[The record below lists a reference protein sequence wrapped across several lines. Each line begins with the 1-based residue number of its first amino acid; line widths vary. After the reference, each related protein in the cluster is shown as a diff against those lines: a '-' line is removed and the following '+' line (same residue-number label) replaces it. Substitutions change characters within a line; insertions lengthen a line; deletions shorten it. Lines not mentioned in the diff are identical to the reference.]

1 MSEYASHLT
10 SLQKKATITATED
23 ILSDKGVLLAK
34 SGIELNQKICTTIL
48 RFKLLKPLEDS
59 IAIKNQLN
67 AKSIY
72 SIITQFI
79 VTDPWLN
86 VINEKLG
93 DKSILQ
99 RCCLR
104 LEKFPILQ
112 QKLTV
117 MQLELPDVFAQAV
130 ASAYLAHIC
139 AITNEIPQT
148 EIEEHFL
155 AGLVHDIGFL
165 HINHNILKKQGD
177 LSAEEWRSIQSH
189 PVIGY
194 EIVNN
199 IANFPKVV
207 TRAVLEHHENL
218 DGSGYPRNKT
228 AQDLGSLGQLINLL
242 GNVIA
247 IYTKKLKPQQRSLRG
262 VIPVVQINMHS
273 YSPNA
278 VSTIIRALK
287 CVPESEKKSPNIKI
301 IKELIVQ
308 TQEKQEYIKITTNII
323 KNASQQLGYTHNNKE
338 IFSLQN
344 TIYNVILIMNSSGL
358 NDKNCINWLSELES
372 SDQQKHYNEVEDTQV
387 MLSEIIYQIQ
397 TYQKN
402 ANLFISKN
410 STHPLSKSMTQC
422 LEQVKEVTKPAQ
434 LG

>member
-1 MSEYASHLT
+1 M
-10 SLQKKATITATED
+10 
-23 ILSDKGVLLAK
+23 LLAK
-34 SGIELNQKICTTIL
+34 SGIEINQQTCQNIL
-48 RFKLLKPLEDS
+48 KFKLLKPLEDS
-59 IAIKNQLN
+59 IAIENQLN

-79 VTDPWLN
+79 ATDPWIN
-86 VINEKLG
+86 TINEQLG
-93 DKSILQ
+93 DKTILQ

-117 MQLELPDVFAQAV
+117 LQLELPDVFTQAIF
-130 ASAYLAHIC
+130 SAYLAYIC
-139 AITNEIPQT
+139 GITNHIPQT

-155 AGLVHDIGFL
+155 AGIIHDIGFL

-194 EIVNN
+194 EIVKN

-207 TRAVLEHHENL
+207 ARSVLEHHENL

-228 AQDLGSLGQLINLL
+228 GQELESLGQLINLL
-242 GNVIA
+242 DNVIA
-247 IYTKKLKPQQRSLRG
+247 IYSKKLKPQQRSLRG

-273 YSPNA
+273 YYPNA
-278 VSTIIRALK
+278 VSVIIRALK
-287 CVPESEKKSPNIKI
+287 YAPESEKNSPAIETV
-301 IKELIVQ
+301 KELITQ
-308 TQEKQEYIKITTNII
+308 TQKKQTYIKKTLGII
-323 KNASQQLGYTHNNKE
+323 KDAHQALGYTHNNKE

-344 TIYNVILIMNSSGL
+344 TVHNIILIMNSSGL
-358 NDKNCINWLSELES
+358 NDKNCIDWLSELED

-410 STHPLSKSMTQC
+410 LTHPLSKPITQC
-422 LEQVKEVTKPAQ
+422 LEQVKQITKPEQ
-434 LG
+434 IG